1 MPANI
6 QQRPEPIALGN
17 QPLTLEWV
25 LGQLIAD
32 GLVTAENAKPLQQV
46 STARKKPVHPLL
58 VIAEKKWP
66 DPEKHSKPLTLE
78 RLTEWLAAKTDI
90 EYRHIDPFKIEFAS
104 VTKLISNAYA
114 TRFRILP
121 LSVNATE
128 AVFATCEPFVRD
140 WEDELAK
147 VLRVKIKRVLANP
160 RDIDNYLVEFYN
172 LANSVQGG
180 EQGTWCKPFRHCQLR
195 TTRPARAKRQS

>member
-1 MPANI
+1 MPAKI
-6 QQRPEPIALGN
+6 QQPADTIALGN
-17 QPLTLEWV
+17 QPLTLEWM

-46 STARKKPVHPLL
+46 SAARKKPVHPLL

-78 RLTEWLAAKTDI
+78 RLTEWLATKTDI

-121 LSVNATE
+121 ISVNATE
-128 AVFATCEPFVRD
+128 AVFATCETVRTR
-140 WEDELAK
+140 LGSRAC
-147 VLRVKIKRVLANP
+147 
-160 RDIDNYLVEFYN
+160 
-172 LANSVQGG
+172 
-180 EQGTWCKPFRHCQLR
+180 QGTARQDQTGAR
-195 TTRPARAKRQS
+195 QPA